1 MNPRHSPVPIV
12 RENLKG
18 RSPCWSTCPQNTTM
32 KSALFVHSALNLL
45 PLDTLKM
52 FTKGHTTVSVVSFV
66 TNVVRALQLCKDWVI
81 TRANTQGTISL
92 DAGLVTK
99 DSTTSN

>member
-1 MNPRHSPVPIV
+1 MFPPNIIM
-12 RENLKG
+12 
-18 RSPCWSTCPQNTTM
+18 RSDLF
-32 KSALFVHSALNLL
+32 ALSALNLL
-45 PLDTLKM
+45 PLDTLRM
-52 FTKGHTTVSVVSFV
+52 STKGHTTVSVVSFV

-99 DSTTSN
+99 DSITSN